1 MANKTVK
8 RTKNYR
14 SHQIEFPWDN
24 FLLFAIR
31 NSYLYECTVRGYRY
45 FFSVCTRLPFN
56 LDGTLQKELAK
67 EKFKLRILI
76 AVTNTFECA
85 HIHTNTHGMEW
96 NAWCTSNNN
105 ETIII
110 ININKRDREKGI
122 IRCVFN

>member
-14 SHQIEFPWDN
+14 SHQIAFPWDN
-24 FLLFAIR
+24 FLLSAIR
-31 NSYLYECTVRGYRY
+31 NSYL
-45 FFSVCTRLPFN
+45 FFICTRLPFN
-56 LDGTLQKELAK
+56 LDGTLQKGLAI